1 MAAQGESLRSHTDQG
16 LADLRTH
23 MLVLHEEV
31 LDKISL
37 IGEGRRTRR
46 KR

>member
-1 MAAQGESLRSHTDQG
+1 MAAPGESLRSHTDQG
-16 LADLRTH
+16 FAELRTPL
-23 MLVLHEEV
+23 LVLHEEV

-37 IGEGRRTRR
+37 IGEGRRSRR